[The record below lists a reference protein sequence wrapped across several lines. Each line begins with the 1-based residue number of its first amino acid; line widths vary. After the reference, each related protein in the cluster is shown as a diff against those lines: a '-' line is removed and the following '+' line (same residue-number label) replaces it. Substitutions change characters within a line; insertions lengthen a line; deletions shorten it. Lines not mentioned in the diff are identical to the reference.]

1 MSTSRL
7 DAIVSPYCLPNRLYG
22 CGIFYD
28 SIMWNDRANICYLT
42 LREFQVH
49 VFLIDSTSARSW
61 DVLPIRSKSSLG
73 GSGQKGGEIS
83 IQGEGILEILPPSFE
98 CCNGSVL
105 REGPLFW
112 SSVWIHTLTIRNSEG
127 ILSFRWDGALLRVHP
142 NHRIGWL
149 VVAWIS
155 KTTLGLTGFL
165 ALRDVD

>member
-1 MSTSRL
+1 MEFFTIVLCEMTGQTFAIWPYVSSRCTFFSLTVHRREVGMSSPSE
-7 DAIVSPYCLPNRLYG
+7 VSPLWGAVDNFFC
-22 CGIFYD
+22 
-28 SIMWNDRANICYLT
+28 
-42 LREFQVH
+42 
-49 VFLIDSTSARSW
+49 
-61 DVLPIRSKSSLG
+61 
-73 GSGQKGGEIS
+73 QKGGEIS

-155 KTTLGLTGFL
+155 KTTLGLAGFL